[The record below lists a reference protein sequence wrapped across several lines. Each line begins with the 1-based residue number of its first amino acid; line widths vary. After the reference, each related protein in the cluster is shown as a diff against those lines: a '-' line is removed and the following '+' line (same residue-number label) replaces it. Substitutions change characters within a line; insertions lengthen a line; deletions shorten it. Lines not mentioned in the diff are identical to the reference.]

1 MYVYTGGILSKRSGN
16 ECGAWYVLE
25 VPRVELGLDNLSGL
39 TDKTHGCD
47 GCGGWQLSWRG
58 DGCPALADGAA
69 LAVTAAA
76 AAAITVLTAAAAIVG
91 LEVEAGAYTRPLF
104 SPN

>member
-1 MYVYTGGILSKRSGN
+1 VYVYTGGILSKRSGN